1 MAEKANQASEAERAY
16 RQAIAARPDFVDA
29 HYNLGFLLKA
39 KEEIPAAIQEFQQ
52 VVKLKPDYADAFVN
66 LGVLYST
73 QKKIDQAEQA
83 YEEAIR
89 LKPAMAEA
97 YYNLGVFYEFH
108 LKDTSRA
115 LVTYKKYLEVGGKDD
130 RIQRIVRDMRK

>member
-1 MAEKANQASEAERAY
+1 
-16 RQAIAARPDFVDA
+16 
-29 HYNLGFLLKA
+29 LKA
-39 KEEIPAAIQEFQQ
+39 KEEIPAAIQEFQK

-73 QKKIDQAEQA
+73 QKKFDQAEQA

-89 LKPAMAEA
+89 LKPTMAEA

-108 LKDTSRA
+108 LKDTTRA
-115 LVTYKKYLEVGGKDD
+115 LAIYKKYLEVGGKDD